1 MLARIRLC
9 IVCRLFPL
17 QFLFPLRTLTSVKHY
32 IAELAKM
39 AILKG
44 SWLFHYFLFDICM
57 EVHYQLAWAKV
68 SNFPRSPKFCSINFE
83 TFTINDSLLP
93 STSPPELAALQLIS
107 ACSGISNP
115 FFPQIMWFW
124 VCHGVAHRTLQ
135 WGKCFL
141 AITRTELRCTLINC
155 GQSYN
160 KLLMRSL
167 LTYRRLYVHS
177 RVFSFLVRLVQK
189 KIFKNSDHSSKA
201 RPLSVINDCMC
212 CKVCNCLTKAKW
224 SIHSCVWQSN

>member
-1 MLARIRLC
+1 MYCLPFVSFAVPFSFENVDERQALYRGAGKNGYFAAGKGQ
-9 IVCRLFPL
+9 RKRPL
-17 QFLFPLRTLTSVKHY
+17 
-32 IAELAKM
+32 
-39 AILKG
+39 LKG
-44 SWLFHYFLFDICM
+44 SWLFPYFLFDICM

-124 VCHGVAHRTLQ
+124 VCHGVALRRTLQ

-189 KIFKNSDHSSKA
+189 KFSKIRTIA
-201 RPLSVINDCMC
+201 VKLDRCLLLTTVCVVRSVT
-212 CKVCNCLTKAKW
+212 V
-224 SIHSCVWQSN
+224 